1 MVFIAVSTALQ
12 DAEKDQS
19 GRVRVRAHERELFL
33 LIVFL
38 FVYYF

>member
-33 LIVFL
+33 LIFL
-38 FVYYF
+38 FVYYL